1 MGSWLFLLGIIGVVA
16 SIAWWQNFYGRMT
29 GQAPVE
35 CLYQL
40 TGPCRMVSNVA
51 ELFGAAAYDA
61 RLLWTSG
68 VVGISSKQPM
78 QKQWPSAGENGS
90 ARKNFFLFPV
100 LWDPNSKQ
108 S

>member
-1 MGSWLFLLGIIGVVA
+1 MGRKAARRVGSWLFLLGIVGVVA

-68 VVGISSKQPM
+68 VVGILGLLLQ
-78 QKQWPSAGENGS
+78 
-90 ARKNFFLFPV
+90 R
-100 LWDPNSKQ
+100 
-108 S
+108 